1 MTTKTRTVV
10 VIEIHEQTIVRRSRR
25 MVSAQVATPGA
36 VARGGVPIAKE
47 SGAVARPSG
56 RAPSDVTVLVP
67 ELMPPP
73 PESVVRDERKS
84 LGRWWKTVA
93 LKSATA
99 LAPLSRLKTSAGKRR
114 NRLS

>member
-10 VIEIHEQTIVRRSRR
+10 VIEIHEQTIVRRSCR

-36 VARGGVPIAKE
+36 VAR
-47 SGAVARPSG
+47 PSG
-56 RAPSDVTVLVP
+56 RTPSDVTVLVP
-67 ELMPPP
+67 ELMPLP

-99 LAPLSRLKTSAGKRR
+99 LAPLSRQLKTRADQR
-114 NRLS
+114 NNKLS